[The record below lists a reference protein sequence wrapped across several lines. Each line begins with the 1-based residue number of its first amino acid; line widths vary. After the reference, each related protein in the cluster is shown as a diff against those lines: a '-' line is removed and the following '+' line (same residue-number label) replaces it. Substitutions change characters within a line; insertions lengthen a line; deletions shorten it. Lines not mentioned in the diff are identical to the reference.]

1 GFLWEGPRH
10 RHEDHHVGEDAGLVS
25 CTHASLRII
34 INESCTDNQ
43 SGGIM
48 CIGGPALIYYVTPT
62 EEELFLVSFLES
74 RLMRRSLERRQ
85 EKQEDFDNFVGR
97 LKEYSK
103 SDKPIWTAWEKDV
116 ERRRAIH
123 NQELVDAKRA
133 EDAEAEA
140 RRQEIKGSI

>member
-1 GFLWEGPRH
+1 MKTITWVKML
-10 RHEDHHVGEDAGLVS
+10 A
-25 CTHASLRII
+25 
-34 INESCTDNQ
+34 

-62 EEELFLVSFLES
+62 EEELFLRYNPELQ
-74 RLMRRSLERRQ
+74 RRSLERRQ

-123 NQELVDAKRA
+123 AAEQAQAKRV

-140 RRQEIKGSI
+140 LRQQIKGSIK